1 MKSRKAKVLINGRLA
16 GTLSKSK
23 QGYIFSYTEEYLLDT
38 GAPPI
43 SLTLPK
49 RSKDHK
55 SEILF
60 PFFFGLLAEGENKKN
75 QCRALKI
82 DERDHFTRLL
92 KTAGTETI
100 GAITVQESDGTI

>member
-1 MKSRKAKVLINGRLA
+1 MRERKARVLNNGRLA
-16 GTLSKSK
+16 GFLSKSK
-23 QGYIFSYTEEYLLDT
+23 EGYTFSYTEGYLLDT
-38 GAPPI
+38 SAPPI

-49 RSKDHK
+49 RIKEHK

-60 PFFFGLLAEGENKKN
+60 PFFFGLLAEGENKKD
-75 QCRALKI
+75 QCRALRI

-100 GAITVQESDGTI
+100 GAITVEEADEVH

>member
-1 MKSRKAKVLINGRLA
+1 MKERKAKVLNNGRLA
-16 GTLSKSK
+16 GFLSKSK
-23 QGYIFSYTEEYLLDT
+23 EGYTFSYAEGYLLDT
-38 GAPPI
+38 TAPPI

-49 RSKDHK
+49 QAKEYR

-60 PFFFGLLAEGENKKN
+60 PFFFGLLAEGENKRD

-100 GAITVQESDGTI
+100 GAITVQEADETP